1 MKNAQLVSSGKFN
14 GSEAPPVFEMNDFEF
29 RERCGRMRWNKGMT
43 IAAAVVGSI
52 LILWSGKSEQQP
64 SGWEPLQLG
73 TEKPTIEQELPA
85 VQSATSVQGNTG
97 TSFGTDVSGLQTG
110 NEAKAGESK
119 ELASV
124 AVEGDP
130 VVQTTSQTNDIPSAT
145 ATLTE
150 PVVQGT
156 NSNPSVT
163 SETGSNSNPP
173 VVREEAGDNGK
184 IDVNTAP
191 VSKLIEL
198 PGIGE
203 KKAQAIV
210 DYRNAHGP
218 FAKVSDLTKVKGIG
232 MKMLEKM
239 APYVQIR

>member
-1 MKNAQLVSSGKFN
+1 
-14 GSEAPPVFEMNDFEF
+14 
-29 RERCGRMRWNKGMT
+29 MRWNKGMT

-52 LILWSGKSEQQP
+52 LILWSGKSEQPP

-97 TSFGTDVSGLQTG
+97 ASSGADASGMQTG

-124 AVEGDP
+124 GVEGDSG
-130 VVQTTSQTNDIPSAT
+130 VQTPNQTNDNPSDAAT
-145 ATLTE
+145 SIE
-150 PVVQGT
+150 PVSQST
-156 NSNPSVT
+156 SSNPSVT
-163 SETGSNSNPP
+163 SEMGSNSNPP
-173 VVREEAGDNGK
+173 VVREEANDNGK

>member
-1 MKNAQLVSSGKFN
+1 
-14 GSEAPPVFEMNDFEF
+14 
-29 RERCGRMRWNKGMT
+29 MRWNKGMT

-52 LILWSGKSEQQP
+52 LILWSGKSEQPP

-97 TSFGTDVSGLQTG
+97 ASSGTDVSGMQTG
-110 NEAKAGESK
+110 KDAKAGEST
-119 ELASV
+119 ELSSV
-124 AVEGDP
+124 GVEGDS
-130 VVQTTSQTNDIPSAT
+130 VVQTTNQTNDNATDASSLTKPIVPS
-145 ATLTE
+145 
-150 PVVQGT
+150 T

-163 SETGSNSNPP
+163 SETASNSNPS
-173 VVREEAGDNGK
+173 VVREEPSDNGK

-191 VSKLIEL
+191 VSKLTEL

-210 DYRNAHGP
+210 DYRNTHGP
-218 FAKVSDLTKVKGIG
+218 FTKVSDLTKVKGIG

-239 APYVQIR
+239 ALHVQIR

>member
-1 MKNAQLVSSGKFN
+1 
-14 GSEAPPVFEMNDFEF
+14 
-29 RERCGRMRWNKGMT
+29 MRWNKGMT

-52 LILWSGKSEQQP
+52 LILWSGKSEQPP

-97 TSFGTDVSGLQTG
+97 TSSGTDANGMQTG
-110 NEAKAGESK
+110 NDAKPGESK
-119 ELASV
+119 EILSG

-130 VVQTTSQTNDIPSAT
+130 VAQTPNQTNDIPLVT
-145 ATLTE
+145 AASTE
-150 PVVQGT
+150 PVVRDT
-156 NSNPSVT
+156 KSNPPVT
-163 SETGSNSNPP
+163 SETASSSNSSI
-173 VVREEAGDNGK
+173 VREEASDNGK
-184 IDVNTAP
+184 IDVNTAS
-191 VSKLIEL
+191 VSKLTEL

-210 DYRNAHGP
+210 DYRNTHGP

>member
-1 MKNAQLVSSGKFN
+1 
-14 GSEAPPVFEMNDFEF
+14 
-29 RERCGRMRWNKGMT
+29 MRWNKGMT

-52 LILWSGKSEQQP
+52 LILWSGKSEQPP

-97 TSFGTDVSGLQTG
+97 TSLGTDVSGLQTG

-124 AVEGDP
+124 AVEGDS

>member
-1 MKNAQLVSSGKFN
+1 
-14 GSEAPPVFEMNDFEF
+14 
-29 RERCGRMRWNKGMT
+29 MRWNKGMT

-52 LILWSGKSEQQP
+52 LILWSGKSEQPP

-85 VQSATSVQGNTG
+85 VQSATSVQSNT
-97 TSFGTDVSGLQTG
+97 
-110 NEAKAGESK
+110 GESK
-119 ELASV
+119 ELSSIG
-124 AVEGDP
+124 VEGDSG
-130 VVQTTSQTNDIPSAT
+130 VQTPNQTNDNPSDAAT
-145 ATLTE
+145 SIE
-150 PVVQGT
+150 PVAQST

-163 SETGSNSNPP
+163 SGTGSNSNPLI
-173 VVREEAGDNGK
+173 VREEASDNGK

-191 VSKLIEL
+191 VSKLTEL

-239 APYVQIR
+239 APHVQIR

>member
-1 MKNAQLVSSGKFN
+1 M
-14 GSEAPPVFEMNDFEF
+14 
-29 RERCGRMRWNKGMT
+29 
-43 IAAAVVGSI
+43 
-52 LILWSGKSEQQP
+52 
-64 SGWEPLQLG
+64 
-73 TEKPTIEQELPA
+73 
-85 VQSATSVQGNTG
+85 
-97 TSFGTDVSGLQTG
+97 QTG
-110 NEAKAGESK
+110 NETKAEESK
-119 ELASV
+119 GLASV
-124 AVEGDP
+124 RVEGDTA
-130 VVQTTSQTNDIPSAT
+130 VRTTSQTNDNPPDTSNSI
-145 ATLTE
+145 E
-150 PVVQGT
+150 PVAQGT
-156 NSNPSVT
+156 NSDLSVT
-163 SETGSNSNPP
+163 SETASSSNPP
-173 VVREEAGDNGK
+173 VVREESGDNGK

>member
-1 MKNAQLVSSGKFN
+1 MDA
-14 GSEAPPVFEMNDFEF
+14 
-29 RERCGRMRWNKGMT
+29 
-43 IAAAVVGSI
+43 
-52 LILWSGKSEQQP
+52 
-64 SGWEPLQLG
+64 
-73 TEKPTIEQELPA
+73 
-85 VQSATSVQGNTG
+85 
-97 TSFGTDVSGLQTG
+97 SGLQTG
-110 NEAKAGESK
+110 NDAKTDESK

-124 AVEGDP
+124 GVEGDS
-130 VVQTTSQTNDIPSAT
+130 VVQTTSQTNDNPPDTSNS
-145 ATLTE
+145 TE

-163 SETGSNSNPP
+163 SETALGSNPS
-173 VVREEAGDNGK
+173 VVREEVSDNGK

-191 VSKLIEL
+191 VSKLTEL

-232 MKMLEKM
+232 IKMLEKM
-239 APYVQIR
+239 APYVQIQ

>member
-1 MKNAQLVSSGKFN
+1 
-14 GSEAPPVFEMNDFEF
+14 
-29 RERCGRMRWNKGMT
+29 MRWNKGMT

-52 LILWSGKSEQQP
+52 LILWSGKSEQPP

-85 VQSATSVQGNTG
+85 VLSATSVDGNVG
-97 TSFGTDVSGLQTG
+97 ASSVTDASGMQTG
-110 NEAKAGESK
+110 NDAKAGESK
-119 ELASV
+119 ELSSV
-124 AVEGDP
+124 AVEGDS
-130 VVQTTSQTNDIPSAT
+130 VVQTTSQTDANPPDTSNSI
-145 ATLTE
+145 E
-150 PVVQGT
+150 PVAQST

-163 SETGSNSNPP
+163 SETASNSNPP
-173 VVREEAGDNGK
+173 VVREVTGDSGK

-191 VSKLIEL
+191 VSKLTEL

-218 FAKVSDLTKVKGIG
+218 FVKVSDLTKVKGIG